1 MKKWLALLLLLA
13 LLSGCAASTADS
25 GSANAMTVYR
35 LYDGSDAGEL
45 VQPES
50 CLLESGERADL
61 DTALRLFVEKPR
73 HSHLRAAVSGD
84 VTLLG
89 STAQNGL
96 VTLNFSESFLS
107 LSPMEQSLAAFCA
120 ALTLCRLDDVD
131 AVSIAAGGTTIF
143 QGLDTED
150 ALLQDT
156 DSDPYTRRL
165 HLYFADETDTWLVSE
180 YHSLSLSDDTPLE
193 RYVMEELLRGPN
205 DPALHSAIPAGTEL
219 LSCRTENGVCTV
231 DLSAAFVENR
241 PQTALGERL
250 TVWAIVNSLTVLSD
264 VDSVQLLCEG
274 QRIETYV
281 YRSLAEPLTAF
292 KPAIGPASAPKGET
306 QLRLG
311 IPMPN
316 LAQTALLPYACD
328 VSAYGSLTEAAVA
341 TLYEAQEPAC
351 PALFTG
357 SLPTVS
363 IANGSCAV
371 EVTESFFAALSPAQR
386 SAAVQ
391 ALTATVLQ
399 AGEARRVYFTIGG
412 EAAVFEETSYF
423 GPYTTRDI
431 NYAE

>member
-25 GSANAMTVYR
+25 DAATMTVYR
-35 LYDGSDAGEL
+35 LYAGSDAGEL

-50 CLLESGERADL
+50 CPLEGGERADL
-61 DTALRLFVEKPR
+61 DTALRLFMEKPR
-73 HSHLRAAVSGD
+73 HSHLRSAVSGD

-96 VTLNFSESFLS
+96 VTLDFSENFLS

-120 ALTLCRLDDVD
+120 TLTLCKLDDVD
-131 AVSIAAGGTTIF
+131 AVSITAGGTTVF
-143 QGLDTED
+143 QGLDAED

-219 LSCRTENGVCTV
+219 ISCRTENGVCTV

-274 QRIETYV
+274 QRIDRYV
-281 YRSLAEPLTAF
+281 CRSLAEPLSAF
-292 KPAIGPASAPKGET
+292 KAAIGPASAPKGET
-306 QLRLG
+306 ELWLG
-311 IPMPN
+311 IPMPD
-316 LAQTALLPYACD
+316 LTKIALLPYACD
-328 VSAYGSLTEAAVA
+328 VSDHDSLTGAAVA
-341 TLYEAQEPAC
+341 LLYEAQEPAC

-363 IANGSCAV
+363 LANGSCTV
-371 EVTESFFAALSPAQR
+371 EVTESFFAALTAEQR
-386 SAAVQ
+386 SAAVKAIVAT
-391 ALTATVLQ
+391 ALQT
-399 AGEARRVYFTIGG
+399 GEARRVYFTVNG

-431 NYAE
+431 NYME